1 MKRGVDYTGVSIVF
15 ACHDGRGNF
24 LFSKRGIQCRDEQGT
39 WDPGG
44 GGLEFGNTVEQTL
57 RKEIKEEYCTDVL
70 AFERLGY
77 RDVHRENNGART
89 HWIALDFKVLVDRAK
104 AKNGEPH
111 KMDEIRWFALDSL
124 PSPMHSQWP
133 VFFNLYKEKLNQS

>member
-1 MKRGVDYTGVSIVF
+1 MGREEQIINERKRKLNELCKAGINPYPHKF
-15 ACHDGRGNF
+15 EQKNF
-24 LFSKRGIQCRDEQGT
+24 S
-39 WDPGG
+39 
-44 GGLEFGNTVEQTL
+44 
-57 RKEIKEEYCTDVL
+57 KEIKEEYCTDVL